1 MYAIISE
8 GLVTEYPITDLS
20 SRFPQIS
27 FPSPMVDTAL
37 PDGVV
42 RVALEPAPAY
52 DPHTHRLVKEAPVCE
67 GGQWLVRYSVV
78 PLDADELAAIQAS
91 RAATARSERTQK
103 LQRSDWTQLADAPV
117 DKAAWA
123 AYRQAL
129 RDVPSQPGFPTTIDW
144 PQEP

>member
-1 MYAIISE
+1 MFAIISE
-8 GLVTEYPITDLS
+8 GAVQEYPITDLS
-20 SRFPQIS
+20 GRFPQIS

-42 RVALEPAPAY
+42 RVALETTPAY
-52 DPHTHRLVKEAPVCE
+52 DTHTHRLVQDAPVCE
-67 GGQWLVRYSVV
+67 DGQWLVRHSVV
-78 PLDADELAAIQAS
+78 PLGADELAAIQAS
-91 RAATARSERTQK
+91 RAAMIRSERGRL
-103 LQRSDWTQLADAPV
+103 LQQSDWTQLVDAPV

-129 RDVPSQPGFPTTIDW
+129 RDVPSQLGFPATVDW